1 MRPHLLRRL
10 FFPVLLLPALA
21 WAGAPDSPAPYS
33 PKFARITTAAELL
46 SWDLCPRP
54 AYPRASIR
62 NEETGVVTLSFTVA
76 ANGRLLGTKV
86 TRSSGFPHLD
96 NAAYGAL
103 THCRFRPASID
114 GQPVQSTV
122 LVQYVWTLD

>member
-1 MRPHLLRRL
+1 MRLLL
-10 FFPVLLLPALA
+10 LSILLLPALA
-21 WAGAPDSPAPYS
+21 WAGVPDSGAPYS
-33 PKFARITTAAELL
+33 PRFARISESAEVL

-62 NEETGVVTLSFTVA
+62 NEETGVVTLRFTVA
-76 ANGRLLGTKV
+76 ANGRLLGAAV
-86 TRSSGFPHLD
+86 ARSSGFPHLD

-103 THCRFRPASID
+103 THCRFRPASLE

-122 LVQYVWTLD
+122 YVQYVWTLD